1 MWTVCITSIRHVLK
15 LNGYGGPQAKVN
27 GKSQRFKGVGN
38 FSSLFVLSY
47 RISTHAHYII
57 DKYDLCKGKYQGSFS
72 VLNKNN
78 MNNKAI
84 DKLLFLNHHVLIVS
98 KDSATVLKVS

>member
-38 FSSLFVLSY
+38 FSQLTNES
-47 RISTHAHYII
+47 A
-57 DKYDLCKGKYQGSFS
+57 DKF
-72 VLNKNN
+72 
-78 MNNKAI
+78 
-84 DKLLFLNHHVLIVS
+84 
-98 KDSATVLKVS
+98 TV